1 MIRLLQFWKRL
12 KLFMIRYGAC
22 PYLTIMTGIWTLD
35 MPLYRAPACQG
46 MGAITAALF
55 LRRFAGKASNWAH
68 IDVMAWN
75 TASRP
80 GRPKGGEAMGLRAL
94 FDLLQGL
101 ALNAATANIRA
112 PIQPGY
118 PVLDQPLL
126 PRSPWLLAWRLC

>member
-1 MIRLLQFWKRL
+1 MALH
-12 KLFMIRYGAC
+12 
-22 PYLTIMTGIWTLD
+22 PVTIMTGILIL
-35 MPLYRAPACQG
+35 MALYRAQLSG
-46 MGAITAALF
+46 YGGAITGAIFAAI
-55 LRRFAGKASNWAH
+55 AGKVSNWAH

-75 TASRP
+75 TPVAR
-80 GRPKGGEAMGLRAL
+80 RPKGGEAMDFVRFGFIA
-94 FDLLQGL
+94 GL